1 MVLVRILLIMAF
13 GSGLVCY
20 ALFMLT
26 GQLRWKQRAYRMVL
40 GTLALVVLFGLLL
53 WASILAGS

>member
-13 GSGLVCY
+13 GSGLGCY

-53 WASILAGS
+53 WASTLAGS

>member
-1 MVLVRILLIMAF
+1 MAFVRILLIMAF
-13 GSGLVCY
+13 ASGLGCY

-53 WASILAGS
+53 WASTR

>member
-1 MVLVRILLIMAF
+1 MLLVRILLIMAF
-13 GSGLVCY
+13 ASGLGCY

-26 GQLRWKQRAYRMVL
+26 GQPRWKHRAYRMVF

-53 WASILAGS
+53 WASMR